1 MSQFYRN
8 ITLTFEDGTIRQDK
22 IFTSASSDDIIDKYM
37 DLEVFDEQSK
47 TLIKVMKIKIAQNLD
62 TQNILRIFIQLK
74 DLKTI

>member
-8 ITLTFEDGTIRQDK
+8 ITLTFENGTIRQDK

-47 TLIKVMKIKIAQNLD
+47 TLIKVMK
-62 TQNILRIFIQLK
+62 F
-74 DLKTI
+74 